1 MKQKK
6 LFLLL
11 VAGIAF
17 TTAYSQETPH
27 FSWGVEC
34 GTSTVNG
41 NLNEKWAVR
50 QDVSSYNGDYG
61 YGNSGSLN
69 TSMSLYSIG
78 FKPEYSFSN
87 DRLSVF
93 SGLRFTR
100 INSYMDKGSSG
111 SGDFFYL
118 RYKTT
123 STSSEYCRVT
133 NIEEN
138 NDYVGIPL
146 ELRYT
151 PFRID
156 NFDFFVKAGTEVG
169 FKLASKTDIA
179 FTTESMNA
187 YKDEILNSVGVKVN
201 SLYSTFYGSIGVK
214 YSPNNRINYNLDIY
228 LPSTFLT
235 TNNSTLIIPQN
246 FSGFQFS
253 VQIPITTQKK

>member
-6 LFLLL
+6 LVLLL
-11 VAGIAF
+11 FAGIVF
-17 TTAYSQETPH
+17 VTVRSQEAPH

-34 GTSTVNG
+34 ASNSVNG
-41 NLNEKWAVR
+41 TLNEKWAVR

-61 YGNSGSLN
+61 YSNSGVLN
-69 TSMSLYSIG
+69 TSMSMYSIG
-78 FKPEYSFSN
+78 FKPEYSFYH

-93 SGLRFTR
+93 SGLRLTR
-100 INSYMDKGSSG
+100 INSYMDKLSSG

-123 STSSEYCRVT
+123 PTSSEYCRVMSVD
-133 NIEEN
+133 EN
-138 NDYVGIPL
+138 NDYLGIPL

-151 PFRID
+151 AFRI
-156 NFDFFVKAGTEVG
+156 NRFSFFVKVGTELS

-179 FTTESMNA
+179 FTSESMNP

-201 SLYSTFYGSIGVK
+201 TMYSTLYGSIGVK
-214 YSPNNRINYNLDIY
+214 YSPNNRINLNLDLF
-228 LPSTFLT
+228 LPSAFLT